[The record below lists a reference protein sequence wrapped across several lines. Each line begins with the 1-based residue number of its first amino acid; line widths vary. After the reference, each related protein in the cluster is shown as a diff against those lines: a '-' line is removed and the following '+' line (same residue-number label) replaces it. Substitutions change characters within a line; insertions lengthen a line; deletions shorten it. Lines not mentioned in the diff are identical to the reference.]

1 MSFSTIKWHL
11 HIRSA
16 VKIFHFFV
24 SGHLRHTVSTIRGI
38 QLSQVANQL
47 IEMYLILMLIIMFCA
62 KLPNDISFT
71 SP

>member
-1 MSFSTIKWHL
+1 MRNISFLCICSLKATNNFTYDI
-11 HIRSA
+11 
-16 VKIFHFFV
+16 
-24 SGHLRHTVSTIRGI
+24 STIRGI
-38 QLSQVANQL
+38 KLNQVANQL